1 MTYEGHSQTRR
12 TRTTPRTP
20 GEAVVGEKTQP
31 PPSVA
36 SPDRRH
42 AQQQTTESSPRI
54 LGEKAAEPRD
64 AGGDEETRAEGHN
77 LGEFPF
83 LPAKSCQK
91 EIQIFIGH
99 GEATKI
105 HAEPGT
111 FSPAEHRLRTSPA
124 WAATDSRSG
133 SWSGRWTAAGLEP
146 PPTPQF
152 VCRGGL
158 RSERT
163 ECRCDPRS

>member
-1 MTYEGHSQTRR
+1 MASS
-12 TRTTPRTP
+12 
-20 GEAVVGEKTQP
+20 
-31 PPSVA
+31 PSVA

-54 LGEKAAEPRD
+54 LAEKAAQPRE
-64 AGGDEETRAEGHN
+64 AGGDEETRAKGHD
-77 LGEFPF
+77 LVEPPF

-91 EIQIFIGH
+91 EIQIFTGH

-124 WAATDSRSG
+124 WAAADSRSG
-133 SWSGRWTAAGLEP
+133 SWSGRRTVAGLEP
-146 PPTPQF
+146 PHPPPPVS
-152 VCRGGL
+152 VCVCG
-158 RSERT
+158 E
-163 ECRCDPRS
+163 